1 MPGFGK
7 TNPFPRRFGGGTRA
21 CTYEEKA
28 LSRAFAKDLTNGIS
42 LAASSP
48 YAAEAYAYGGCIANI
63 WAIDERLRGAD
74 IPARMMETLPTYEEI
89 LRTRPSAEDSDN
101 ERRAIV
107 AAKLRGI
114 SGQATSED
122 IEAVCRELLGSAFEG
137 LRKIEEANEF
147 SYWPG
152 MNPGPPGFE
161 WTSNRATIGIAVRR
175 DGRSDAAWDRAIAQL
190 TALLRTLLP
199 AWEIFEIGTDDGG
212 FILGDGPECGI
223 VGVTF
228 L

>member
-7 TNPFPRRFGGGTRA
+7 SNPFPRKFGGGTRA
-21 CTYEEKA
+21 RTYETRA
-28 LSRAFAKDLTNGIS
+28 LSRAFAKELTNAPA
-42 LAASSP
+42 LDPASP
-48 YAAEAYAYGGCIANI
+48 YAAEAYAYGNAIANV

-74 IPARMMETLPTYEEI
+74 IPARMLETLPTYEEI
-89 LRTRPSAEDSDN
+89 LRTRPSADDSDN
-101 ERRAIV
+101 ERRAAV

-137 LRKIEEANEF
+137 LRTVEEANQF

-161 WTSNRATIGIAVRR
+161 WTSNIATIGIAVRR
-175 DGRSDAAWDRAIAQL
+175 DARSEAAWNRTIARL
-190 TALLRTLLP
+190 RDLLHTLLP

-223 VGVTF
+223 IGVTF